1 MNNPTTQA
9 APANRKANPAD
20 ARRLLT
26 EGFQSYEAFC
36 GLLDIVPKGRP
47 RQKFYLNPIQRI
59 YCAARTPRDVILK
72 ARQIGMTT
80 EEQARDVWHF
90 LTVPGARVTMMVQSI
105 DDADSPARKA
115 KRVFDTYFESL
126 AGLGLILNFGKSP
139 AGVWTLP
146 ERDAVL
152 RIVEAGASK
161 AAAQKKGRGDTV
173 TRLHATE
180 LAFWEFPRESLLAV
194 ESSVV
199 APELGGEVVYESTP
213 NGVGGKF
220 YDDVQAASRGAGSTT
235 LHFYPWFMDPQYRV
249 PLEPG
254 EHFEPETDREKQL
267 VTLGVS
273 QEQLKWYRRKVQATG
288 SQADVDQEYPSDPDT
303 CFLLSG
309 RPFFSH
315 EKVEEMRLKAMV
327 SGPVA
332 TLHFRFDGAHGELR
346 VWELPKKGSRYVVS
360 LDPSEGTGGDPLGG
374 HVMER
379 GTGHIVATLHGQ
391 FKPHAAAKA
400 ACYKPPAM
408 VANLQPPHIGIGY
421 WYNTAMV
428 GVERN
433 NHGHAVLQAIDREHH
448 YPNIFRHH
456 DQKPG
461 WINNEV
467 TRTKALS
474 DLDNAIREGSLTTR
488 DLATLGEMRTFITN
502 ARGRVEAARGSHD
515 DLVLALAIGRDI
527 LTIPEPPRGNAPTHS
542 IGIL

>member
-1 MNNPTTQA
+1 MSNPTGARCASPDA
-9 APANRKANPAD
+9 ARQ
-20 ARRLLT
+20 LLT
-26 EGFQSYEAFC
+26 EGFSSYEAFC
-36 GLLDIVPKGRP
+36 GLLDIVPKGGA
-47 RQKFYLNPIQRI
+47 RQKFRLNPIQRM

-80 EEQARDVWHF
+80 EEQARDVWCF

-105 DDADSPARKA
+105 DDSDSPARKA

-126 AGLGLILNFGKSP
+126 AGLGLRLNFGKGP
-139 AGVWTLP
+139 AGTWTLP

-199 APELGGEVVYESTP
+199 SPEMGGEVVYESTP

-220 YDDVQAASRGAGSTT
+220 YDDVQAAARGAGGTT
-235 LHFYPWFMDPQYRV
+235 LHFYPWFQDPQYRV

-254 EHFEPETDREKQL
+254 EHLEPETDREKQL
-267 VTLGVS
+267 ASLGVS

-315 EKVEEMRLKAMV
+315 EKVEEMRLAAMKG
-327 SGPVA
+327 GPVA

-400 ACYKPPAM
+400 ACLRPTEQTAKS
-408 VANLQPPHIGIGY
+408 QPPHIGIGY
-421 WYNTAMV
+421 WYNLAMV

-448 YPNIFRHH
+448 YPNVFRHH

-527 LTIPEPPRGNAPTHS
+527 LTIPEPPRGNAPTAS